1 MDPRAAGRHLANG
14 ERRRAATTAGRS
26 VVDADLP
33 GRAHLETLRG
43 RLVDRL
49 GELQAGLRAAA
60 RRRRSGEDTAGAG
73 VFDRK
78 DVAMQEQLSVVD
90 ERGETRHRQELGEVA
105 AALRRFDSGTYG
117 DCAMCDEPIV
127 LRRLLARPAA
137 ARCAD
142 CQRIYEAAAPR

>member
-1 MDPRAAGRHLANG
+1 
-14 ERRRAATTAGRS
+14 
-26 VVDADLP
+26 
-33 GRAHLETLRG
+33 
-43 RLVDRL
+43 
-49 GELQAGLRAAA
+49 
-60 RRRRSGEDTAGAG
+60 
-73 VFDRK
+73 
-78 DVAMQEQLSVVD
+78 MQEQLSVVD